1 MGYNTYYGL
10 LVDDIRSPEHELA
23 LTKMADYDV
32 FEESCTWYEHEVDLK
47 EYSAKFPNQLFRL
60 RGEGE
65 EPLDV
70 WIKYF
75 KNGRMQRCPAK
86 VTFDDFDEFKLKP

>member
-1 MGYNTYYGL
+1 MGYYTNYGL
-10 LVDDIRSPEHELA
+10 LVDGVKNHEHELA
-23 LTKMADYDV
+23 LTKMADYSV
-32 FEESCTWYEHEVDLK
+32 FEDGCTWYEHEEDLK

-75 KNGRMQRCPAK
+75 KNGRMQHCPAK
-86 VTFDDFDEFKLKP
+86 VTFDDFDELKLKP